1 MQNIIDNNWKKGLEE
16 YKKDTLLFHNAPSV
30 LNRSSL
36 IEDYMYN
43 ELQALAND
51 EMYQG
56 KGIRRYD
63 GTWATPE
70 EVLDDDVFGDDMMR
84 ISYEE
89 GQLNLKDWDLTKSL
103 GWLNDVK
110 QNLKNYVESSD
121 DKTKQAYYDTL
132 DGKTKELLKNIDKYN
147 PSGSDV
153 QGRFTL
159 MYDEQGNPYWQ
170 EVLTDSNT
178 RKKLETAG
186 LSLVNSYGSTKY
198 ADGALKSG
206 IRSFAKGVT
215 EIIPGIVQFGA
226 MTEDLHEA
234 TANAMMGNGFKSDYD
249 IANEV
254 ADAMQEWVDNSMV
267 GQTSDKAS
275 EGLFDN
281 WESFASGL
289 GQGASSLVGY
299 MGSARAISWVGKGAK
314 ALTKG
319 AGNLLANSG
328 IKALAKGGEKVV
340 QTLSAQNLNSNSLG
354 TVAKALNKL
363 LVENPGTI
371 SMYGAGMILNSGEAY
386 KAARQAGLTLEDSAT
401 IGLITGIANTLV
413 EQKYGPNT
421 LNKWLAGAKGAETT
435 AKIIIKEVGG
445 DVSKL
450 DDIVTSK
457 NVLNKI
463 VNLAGK
469 AMNAPVVGTA
479 LEEGSE
485 EAIQG
490 FVKNAVE
497 SFYDSFVAPNA
508 IEGSGKFGTNLFGKE
523 EWMGM
528 LEEGTVG
535 AILGAFGG
543 FVNNSRKENES
554 IIPFIANGDFESL
567 KAGAALAKAKG
578 AISQE
583 QYDGIMERATA
594 LNNLRNENSSVFN
607 DVLMNSTKETQL
619 DLANNAL
626 KMLRDQKEYAESKP
640 DLSTG
645 ENQLDNDRKF
655 RKVLNNSIDTTNSLA
670 GVKAFAQQLKNN
682 GKRVEANRLEKI
694 IKQSEKQ
701 SESLVKIDKKSSATN
716 RLAST
721 LVRQQLSKQIFSLQN
736 DINSTDTRIAM
747 LQQIQREVASQEV
760 IAAINDV
767 IASNSSISKSNDRI
781 EKLLEEYE
789 NVSTSEDRRVA
800 ISSEINKELD
810 KQQKTIVSSKKLTGQ
825 LGVKEYV
832 EAQKNIQ
839 SLNALKRINQAEL
852 SFISSDSVK
861 EGMKELQTLIE
872 ESEKE
877 TKAKNEREQ
886 ELNKKKEQEAAVPT
900 NDTIETLY
908 SDYKNSLSAET
919 DVTPERKKRID
930 NIINGD
936 ELTQVNELESEKQ
949 EVVKALNNLPKEE
962 KTSQRADLLRDELKR
977 LNKIIPHLRNKYNI
991 TKTEADKNKRYKT
1004 NLTTDESVYTDNDG
1018 NKYTIDRPSTQ
1029 YSENEGLIY
1038 SIKKD
1043 GEEDS
1048 NEYSETQDGDF
1059 LNQLIDESGIP
1070 LTTKIRQ
1077 DKRAVAL
1084 QLRKVSPEL
1093 AFTFEPVSET
1103 ETKINTSETIGEKVN
1118 TFANK
1123 LKCLIF
1129 NDVFKKII
1137 ADPKTDARQF
1147 SGKVEY
1153 YIWDKADKNTKE
1165 AKQLFDQLRKEKKTW
1180 DELSQDDKDTLLDYL
1195 PIQLKLVHPYI
1206 KKNGKEYENTVAI
1219 PARKS
1224 ATSKDRPMHEDQVAQ
1239 REALIKNLLENGTYE
1254 IKKGDIEIQPGYFNT
1269 NDSTKPNTI
1278 TDPVTGETYTL
1289 SDLPTGDL
1297 RDVESLNIVKE
1308 GDHYYVTLPMG
1319 NETKKMRLTIGI
1331 AGQTGTIQYT
1341 YVTEK
1346 GDVITRHADG
1356 QGSPGTP
1363 YLIIPGFLN
1372 LNNKTAV
1379 YPLKLNPRRID
1390 KNAATTIAKLM
1401 YSLAKGYATKE
1412 VLLNTPVL
1420 ALSDVFGIK
1429 TQDRSLTV
1437 GDVLDDLIYW
1447 GNKTRQNDPDPEN
1460 NKDYLK
1466 NKQVYIDFKKG
1477 VVKYG
1482 ENETVLGEGEA
1493 ELNKFIHWIMNNKS
1507 FAIDRSRINANDII
1521 NNTYEIEGSI
1531 GFIEGTDYTTSM
1543 IDNKLV
1549 ATNLSTKG
1557 PLFRGQA
1564 IRLNT
1569 VRSEKKNNPVTEP
1582 KPVNKPKETKK
1593 PSVSTP
1599 VTGEIVST
1607 INEDGVRQ
1615 NAKAMKQAMQ
1625 TTNGTITVSGR
1636 NGNTKI
1642 YDGNDKE
1649 LGDLT
1654 EFTFTVE
1661 DGKINGEEVDYNATF
1676 SKEKGVFGIIEK
1688 IVNKKYPKAE
1698 LRGLLETATF
1708 TPSVAEAEEKLEK
1721 PVVNNPRVDE
1731 VYKKAIDSIQ
1741 KKFKNKKPSKA
1752 DITEVLDA
1760 LVNSSVNRAQL
1771 YGFKDYKEAR
1781 QLLKE
1786 VGTNG
1791 KTLEQM
1797 LIDYM
1802 SSMSTESDAVN
1813 DPLAAIASQVFTGKN
1828 KKKGVSR
1835 LVSNQ
1840 DMKQGYN
1847 KISEKEK
1854 KQLGKILGRRR
1865 PIKWVEQFINVLD
1878 YVGNPAKAFGVT
1890 MKSVT
1895 EIYNGAKEGTGY
1907 HESFHNISLFALSS
1921 EERQNMYDEAR
1932 KRYSEITDKENK
1944 FVEEFLADKFM
1955 NYALSMQEQGKVN
1968 TLEYKGLSGF
1978 FKKMWD
1984 YVKAFFGVKPNYQDL
1999 NTFFKKIYSGHYA
2012 NVNTNKDSLVYF
2024 DNTYGKNGKVPLM
2037 INGKTLSMDSRV
2049 FTKIIN
2055 NLTAQLL
2062 FDNDITSLES
2072 VRKGI
2077 NFDEFKTKLTSI
2089 RDSYAN
2095 IINTSD
2101 DFDLIEGAT
2110 ALVSIYN
2117 EMLDN
2122 WTSVFKPFIEGKLAN
2137 YGIRRRAEDATIT
2150 IDEDLKN
2157 LINDEVVSAWEINS
2171 KHNAKAE
2178 VRMLFLALKKTSTAD
2193 PITKL
2198 PQYENPDVVWYNVI
2212 SKLHSAKSF
2221 DEMMDRLET
2230 LSNETNKLT
2239 GDNVNPYSELKNL
2252 ILESGNE
2259 TLKTQFFITMKKHK
2273 NKFINMTFS
2282 EDGNGL
2288 DMRIADADI
2297 NKRSRKINT
2306 AWSKAFAQSNPLT
2319 KEGKENIRNVQKN
2332 YEQLLEDIKNES
2344 ISVQDNILKVV
2355 ELLAGLNIIVDDAT
2369 IQNIMYLDKYKDS
2382 TDKKSLNN
2390 FVLSNPFS
2398 NIFAKKG
2405 KTLLNR
2411 ILQDNIDVN
2420 KIDSLLANETLTST
2434 LAESYVRMNPS
2445 SEDDSVLGPEGNAVY
2460 AYSENNTITSM
2471 FEEWLKD
2478 EEFLSEL
2485 MNDVYSQHSRWL
2497 NQLTDSQTRRKLGV
2511 KTMLAV
2517 MNRDDYSTSRGYLDI
2532 SDKEDLIIK
2541 LKAVMD
2547 GKLLLPT
2554 LANKKSY
2561 YFIDGLKKELV
2572 RLTYVKGQ
2580 GYQLN
2585 DQVIDTFMGY
2595 ALDELNSIKLAI
2607 QQKEEFVK
2615 ALGIS
2620 EQEFNSM
2627 NAREQRALIESKLAD
2642 ETFKIAYSD
2651 LVENYHFA
2659 LSDDNIKNEDGTI
2672 FYDKKMV
2679 LKGNGYKFRYFR
2691 ELEEMNISNS
2701 VDAIEKFINSE
2712 QFKDQIRK
2720 ILNSRVNETVKL
2732 FIDNGIINV
2741 DKKLNNSQKEAL
2753 ENNSSIAVEAI
2764 IEKAYNYIP
2773 VDKKGDMMSAKDAI
2787 ASAIADFA
2795 INTAVST
2802 IEFEKVISGDLA
2814 FYKSK
2819 SISAALDDRV
2829 KRYSALTSTR
2839 QIMNSEVKSNDD
2851 YAVDFDTKRYRS
2863 TTLLTNTSYSK
2874 EMYDIM
2880 YNKYVGTI
2888 ENPGLLYQRFIDF
2901 AERGVGKY
2909 AGKDKEELFELAKED
2924 ANQRLKG
2931 YLKTDPTDAQVWIS
2945 PKMFRKLSI
2954 MNGEWSAEKEK
2965 AYNLL
2970 ESDAV
2975 LTVEQEEQALALV
2988 MQPLKYVHY
2997 GFMFN
3002 SKGLKIPV
3010 YDKMSLATIFKRMV
3024 KGTNLK
3030 PMYDYMLENDVDMI
3044 KMESAVKSGNRPKQA
3059 YYNQNGEVN
3068 DLTNSLVYEQDFKY
3082 IGKQLVTD
3090 PHEVER
3096 STLLTQFIKIAVS
3109 NVNKEDSYKLDGRT
3123 ITGQELLDQ
3132 YNSAIE
3138 NLSHRGVERIKEKFG
3153 FKNGKVDKRKLIK
3166 MLNEAALQTNVPQNL
3181 IDALQY
3187 SEQDNDYYIELSTLP
3202 SLNWIH
3208 SRIISLISKE
3218 TIDITT
3224 PGNAFYQTTS
3234 FGHDLTGNYRKL
3246 VGDNTLKKYD
3256 DKLRFKNENGRLEVK
3271 LSINLF
3277 RGAIPSRYKT
3287 FEEQRKYILEN
3298 KELFAF
3304 SYRVPTQG
3312 MNSTLPIEIVDVV
3325 PSNAGDV
3332 IFLPL
3337 EVTALTGSDFDI
3349 DKMYLARYNYY
3360 DENGKMKK
3368 VQFIDRDDY
3377 SSEEEFLDA
3386 IWHSRYGKVN
3396 DANYLKDRK
3405 DILGVVEYVAKMVGQ
3420 NGALSTEDKMSL
3432 IDLAQDYSKYLSRKT
3447 IMSILDSRVDDFD
3460 GVNKVR
3466 AYIEKSIPTKNDVIP
3481 VEKFIER
3488 NMGKSMWDLNTEE
3501 AVENRLLEIF
3511 GATLTSDNHYIDATT
3526 PLDVTT
3532 GPLKDIA
3539 DLFESNNTV
3548 NSLDPLFPRYQED
3561 MKSKNTGADSGIGPM
3576 ALINVFRTFLQIAD
3590 IQLNTVVGDNNIMQ
3604 KLGIDTLNKTFD
3616 DEGLSILDWTSA
3628 LINAHV
3634 DAAKDPYIIRLNV
3647 NKYTYNMTAFMIS
3660 AGFGKS
3666 TFYFLPQP
3674 ILKDLANNY
3683 MRVTGSDIGIEGFEK
3698 YSKKYL
3704 SDVIEDYE
3712 SMISKKAPKR
3722 VNEDEV
3728 VRNMRDIQWLEDQ
3741 IKTPENERD
3750 DEWYATQLTILDVFL
3765 KIQEYADG
3773 MRDAINAVQIDTK
3786 KYGINSAEL
3795 IQFGH
3800 LVDKVEGSEY
3810 FANPKDLFDKTFI
3823 GAKYKNSIKLMFDLL
3838 GTEIMDFSPGFV
3850 QMVEEIE
3857 KMTYTYY
3864 KRDERVV
3871 NSISNEIKSVLY
3883 GPFFNSYLQSKNMT
3897 VKDLFYGK
3905 NSVVARIE
3913 KLQKQIA
3920 EGEYRELKD
3929 NELLKMLLPNVFNN
3943 DTDPMT
3949 FENSTTKQRDTDSK
3963 NAYTFAWMDLLEHED
3978 EYIQQLGNDLILY
3991 SFYMGG
3997 GLSNGV
4003 YNFYDLAPYGYLAN
4017 FEVNGKTFQ
4026 DYVKNLMVDLNTDDA
4041 VQRFF
4046 TQEALDSIFKSA
4058 WKNKDLVPEINLQS
4072 RGEDRKITVQSD
4084 KNGNTEYIRLS
4095 SAYTGFM
4102 SGMDGYFKPYVKLYN
4117 KKDPNSTQLFKL
4129 VGYFETETG
4138 IELVYGKTNKLGFD
4152 FKGFRIKESTS
4163 KSALPTNNIAT
4174 DFSEDI
4180 QLGDKIKNG
4189 NIFTAINPFDRYSIA
4204 SNDVTITGDGDVEAK
4219 VPVSD
4224 SQFITKRIQS
4234 VTLPNGTV
4242 ISGERI
4248 QKWIDVLSA
4257 DYTAETNGYEENS
4270 IKVPY
4275 REWKKADAEINDVFL
4290 NEIVYMH
4297 GEGSTIFY
4305 HKKTASMIFESKA
4318 LYDFWKLLKDDI
4330 DFREYYFY
4338 FDPTLITIYDDKSE
4352 MIEQLQSLAD
4362 ERTIYDDSRQLELFD
4377 GYTPEQLKQIEEQ
4390 KKRQDEQCK

>member
-1 MQNIIDNNWKKGLEE
+1 MQNIIDNDWKKGLEE
-16 YKKDTLLFHNAPSV
+16 YRRDALLFHNAPSV

-36 IEDYMYN
+36 VEDYTMS
-43 ELQALAND
+43 ELEALAND

-56 KGIRRYD
+56 RGLRRYD

-70 EVLDDDVFGDDMMR
+70 DVLDDDIFGDDMMR

-103 GWLNDVK
+103 GWLSNTN
-110 QNLKNYVESSD
+110 QNLKNYIEASD
-121 DKTKQAYYDTL
+121 DETKQAYYDTL
-132 DGKTKELLKNIDKYN
+132 DGKTKELLKNIDQYT
-147 PSGSDV
+147 PTGSDV
-153 QGRFTL
+153 KGRFTL
-159 MYDEQGNPYWQ
+159 MYDEEGNPYWQ

-186 LSLVNSYGSTKY
+186 VSLVNSYGSKNY

-206 IRSFAKGVT
+206 VRSFAKGIAD
-215 EIIPGIVQFGA
+215 IIPGIVQFGA
-226 MTEDLHEA
+226 MIEDLGEA
-234 TANAMMGNGFKSDYD
+234 TSNAIAGNGFVSDYD
-249 IANEV
+249 DLNQIA
-254 ADAMQEWVDNSMV
+254 DDMQDWVDNSMV
-267 GQTSDKAS
+267 GKTSDKTND
-275 EGLFDN
+275 GLFDN

-299 MGSARAISWVGKGAK
+299 LGIARAASFVGTGAK

-319 AGNLLANSG
+319 AGNLLSKSG
-328 IKALAKGGEKVV
+328 ISALAKGGEKVV

-354 TVAKALNKL
+354 TVAKSLNKL
-363 LVENPGTI
+363 LVENPGTV
-371 SMYGAGMILNSGEAY
+371 SMYSAGMVLNSGEAY
-386 KAARQAGLTLEDSAT
+386 KAARQAGLPLEDAAT
-401 IGLITGIANTLV
+401 IGLVTGIANTLV

-421 LNKWLAGAKGAETT
+421 LNKWLAGSKGAETA
-435 AKIIIKEVGG
+435 AKTIIKEIGG
-445 DVSKL
+445 DVKKL
-450 DDIVTSK
+450 DDISTSK
-457 NVLNKI
+457 NILGKI
-463 VNLAGK
+463 VSLAGK

-485 EAIQG
+485 EMIQG

-497 SFYDSFVAPNA
+497 SFYDSYISPNSA
-508 IEGSGKFGTNLFGKE
+508 TEGQGKFGTRLFGKE
-523 EWMGM
+523 EWTGM
-528 LEEGTVG
+528 LEEGTIG

-543 FVNNSRKENES
+543 FANSRRKENES
-554 IIPFIANGDFESL
+554 IIPFIANGDFETL

-583 QYDGIMERATA
+583 QYNGIMERANA
-594 LNNLRNENSSVFN
+594 LNELHNENSEVFN
-607 DVLMNSTKETQL
+607 DIKAIAIGSEQL
-619 DLANNAL
+619 DATNKAL
-626 KMLRDQKEYAESKP
+626 QVLRDQKDYAESKQ

-645 ENQLDNDRKF
+645 ESLLSSDQKF
-655 RKVLNNSIDTTNSLA
+655 RSILDKSLNITPSLA
-670 GVKAFAQQLKNN
+670 GVKAFASQLRNN
-682 GKRVEANRLEKI
+682 GKRQDADKLLKLA
-694 IKQSEKQ
+694 KQSEKQ
-701 SESLVKIDKKSSATN
+701 ANDIIKTDKNSSVTAKLATN
-716 RLAST
+716 
-721 LVRQQLSKQIFSLQN
+721 VMRQTVAKQIFNLQN
-736 DINSTDTRIAM
+736 DINSTESRIAM
-747 LQQIQREVASQEV
+747 WQQVQKEAASLDT
-760 IAAINDV
+760 IAAINEQ
-767 IASNSSISKSNDRI
+767 ITNSSVIKKSNERI

-789 NVSTSEDRRVA
+789 SDSTSEDRRNT
-800 ISSEINKELD
+800 IGNEINKELD
-810 KQQKTIVSSKKLTGQ
+810 KQQKAIISSKPLTGQ
-825 LGVKEYV
+825 LGVKEYA

-839 SLNALKRINQAEL
+839 GLTALKRKRQAEL
-852 SFISSDSVK
+852 SFLMSNDTK
-861 EGMKELQTLIE
+861 EGIKELQQLIDE
-872 ESEKE
+872 KEKE
-877 TKAKNEREQ
+877 TKANVEREK
-886 ELNKKKEQEAAVPT
+886 ELNKKKEQEETATT
-900 NDTIETLY
+900 NDAVEKLY

-930 NIINGD
+930 SVINGD
-936 ELTQVNELESEKQ
+936 ELTQVNELEAERQ
-949 EVVKALNNLPKEE
+949 DVVKALNNLPKEE
-962 KTSQRADLLRDELKR
+962 KSSPRADLLREDLKR
-977 LNKIIPHLRNKYNI
+977 LNKIIPYLRSKYNI

-1004 NLTTDESVYTDNDG
+1004 NLTTDESVYTDNEN

-1038 SIKKD
+1038 SIKKEGD
-1043 GEEDS
+1043 EES
-1048 NEYSETQDGDF
+1048 KEYSENQDGEF
-1059 LNQLIDESGIP
+1059 LNQLVDEAGIP
-1070 LTTKIRQ
+1070 LSVKIRQ
-1077 DKRAVAL
+1077 DKRTVAM

-1093 AFTFEPVSET
+1093 AFTFEPVSEA
-1103 ETKINTSETIGEKVN
+1103 ETKIDTTKQLDERVN
-1118 TFANK
+1118 KFVNK
-1123 LKCLIF
+1123 LKCLLIG
-1129 NDVFKKII
+1129 DVFKSIV
-1137 ADPKTDARQF
+1137 ADPKTDAKLFTGRA
-1147 SGKVEY
+1147 EA
-1153 YIWDKADKNTKE
+1153 YIWDKADNNSKE
-1165 AKQLFDQLRKEKKTW
+1165 AKQLFDSLRASKKSW
-1180 DELSQDDKDTLLDYL
+1180 SDLSQEEKDKLIDYL
-1195 PIQLKLVHPYI
+1195 PVQLKLVHPYI
-1206 KKNGKEYENTVAI
+1206 KKGDKEYENTVAI

-1224 ATSKDRPMHEDQVAQ
+1224 ATSKDRPMHDDQITQ
-1239 REALIKNLLENGTYE
+1239 REALISNLLENGTYE
-1254 IKKGDIEIQPGYFNT
+1254 VKKGDIEIQPGYFNT
-1269 NDSTKPNTI
+1269 DDSTKPNTVV
-1278 TDPVTGETYTL
+1278 DPVTGETYTL
-1289 SDLPTGDL
+1289 SDLPSGDL
-1297 RDVESLNIVKE
+1297 RDVESLGIVKE
-1308 GDHYYVTLPMG
+1308 NGQYYVTLPKG
-1319 NETKKMRLTIGI
+1319 KETKKMRLTIAI
-1331 AGQTGTIQYT
+1331 AGQTGTIGYT
-1341 YVTEK
+1341 YITEK
-1346 GDVITRHADG
+1346 GDVVTRHAEG

-1372 LNNKTAV
+1372 LNNKTAA

-1390 KNAATTIAKLM
+1390 KNSATTIAKLM
-1401 YSLAKGYATKE
+1401 YALAKGYASKQ
-1412 VLLNTPVL
+1412 VLLNSPI
-1420 ALSDVFGIK
+1420 LSLDDVFGIK
-1429 TQDRSLTV
+1429 TQDKSLTV

-1447 GNKTRQNDPDPEN
+1447 GNRTRQNDPDPEN

-1482 ENETVLGEGEA
+1482 EKETVLGDGEA

-1507 FAIDRSRINANDII
+1507 FAIDRSRINANDVIA
-1521 NNTYEIEGSI
+1521 NTYEIEGGVS
-1531 GFIEGTDYTTSM
+1531 FVEGTDYSTM
-1543 IDNKLV
+1543 LIDNKFV
-1549 ATNLSTKG
+1549 ATNLNPKG

-1569 VRSEKKNNPVTEP
+1569 IRSNKKSNPVIQP
-1582 KPVNKPKETKK
+1582 KPTNKPKEVKK
-1593 PSVSTP
+1593 PTVSSVS
-1599 VTGEIVST
+1599 EQIESFL
-1607 INEDGVRQ
+1607 NEDGVRK
-1615 NAKAMKQAMQ
+1615 NAKAMKAAMQ
-1625 TTNGTITVSGR
+1625 SINGTITVSGK
-1636 NGNTKI
+1636 NGDTSI
-1642 YDGNDKE
+1642 YDSNDKV
-1649 LGDLT
+1649 LGNLT

-1661 DGKINGEEVDYNATF
+1661 DGKINGEVVDYDATF
-1676 SKEKGVFGIIEK
+1676 SKKSGVFGVIEK
-1688 IVNKKYPKAE
+1688 IVREKYPTAD

-1708 TPSVAEAEEKLEK
+1708 TPTVTQVAEESEK
-1721 PVVNNPRVDE
+1721 PIVNNPRVDE
-1731 VYKKAIDSIQ
+1731 VYKKAIDSIS
-1741 KKFKNKKPSKA
+1741 KKFKNKKPSKT
-1752 DITEVLDA
+1752 DMTEALDA

-1786 VGTNG
+1786 VGSNG

-1802 SSMSTESDAVN
+1802 SNMSSEQPSTGDA
-1813 DPLAAIASQVFTGKN
+1813 LADIAATVFTGKN
-1828 KKKGVSR
+1828 KKKGVTR
-1835 LVSNQ
+1835 LIS
-1840 DMKQGYN
+1840 DKDKKEGYN
-1847 KISEKEK
+1847 KMSESEK
-1854 KQLGKILGRRR
+1854 KQLNTILGRRR
-1865 PIKWVEQFINVLD
+1865 PIKWAEQLIDALD

-1890 MKSVT
+1890 MKAVT

-1907 HESFHNISLFALSS
+1907 HESFHNVSLFALSS
-1921 EERQNMYDEAR
+1921 EERQQMYEEAR
-1932 KRYSEITDKENK
+1932 KRYSEIADKDNK
-1944 FVEEFLADKFM
+1944 LVEEFLADKFM
-1955 NYALSMQEQGKVN
+1955 NYALTMQEQGKVN
-1968 TLEYKGLSGF
+1968 AMEYKGLSGF

-1984 YVKAFFGVKPNYQDL
+1984 WVKSFFGVKPNYQDL
-1999 NTFFKKIYSGHYA
+1999 NTFFKKLYSGQYA
-2012 NVNTNKDSLVYF
+2012 NVRTNKESLVYF
-2024 DNTYGKNGKVPLM
+2024 DNTYGKDGKVPLM
-2037 INGKTLSMDSRV
+2037 INGKTLNMDSRV
-2049 FTKIIN
+2049 FSKIVD

-2062 FDNDITSLES
+2062 FDSDITSLES
-2072 VRKGI
+2072 VRRGI
-2077 NFDEFKTKLTSI
+2077 NFEEFKDKLVTI
-2089 RDSYAN
+2089 RDTYAN
-2095 IINTSD
+2095 VINTSD
-2101 DFDLIEGAT
+2101 DFDLVEGAT

-2117 EMLDN
+2117 ELLDN

-2157 LINDEVVSAWEINS
+2157 LINDEIVSAWEINS

-2178 VRMLFLALKKTSTAD
+2178 VRMLFLALKKSSTPD
-2193 PITKL
+2193 SITKL
-2198 PQYENPDVVWYNVI
+2198 PQYENPDVVWYNTI

-2221 DEMMDRLET
+2221 DEMMERLDE

-2239 GDNVNPYSELKNL
+2239 GDKINPYSELKKL

-2297 NKRSRKINT
+2297 NKRSKKINA
-2306 AWSKAFAQSNPLT
+2306 AWSKAFAQTNPLT
-2319 KEGKENIRNVQKN
+2319 KEGKESIRALQKN
-2332 YEQLLEDIKNES
+2332 YQQLLADVKNEAVS
-2344 ISVQDNILKVV
+2344 IENNILKTV
-2355 ELLAGLNIIVDDAT
+2355 ELLAGLNIVVDDAT
-2369 IQNIMYLDKYKDS
+2369 IQNIMQDPNYRDKNGS
-2382 TDKKSLNN
+2382 DKKSLNE
-2390 FVLSNPFS
+2390 FLLSNEFS
-2398 NIFAKKG
+2398 NVFANKG
-2405 KTLLNR
+2405 KTVLNN
-2411 ILQDNIDVN
+2411 ILQDRIDTS
-2420 KIDSLLANETLTST
+2420 KIDTLLANEKLSSIV
-2434 LAESYVRMNPS
+2434 ARSYVKMNPS
-2445 SEDDSVLGPEGNAVY
+2445 SEDDSVLGPQGNAVY

-2478 EEFLSEL
+2478 EEFLAEL
-2485 MNDVYSQHSRWL
+2485 NQDVYSQNSKWL
-2497 NQLTDSQTRRKLGV
+2497 EQLKDGNVRRQLGV

-2532 SDKEDLIIK
+2532 SDKEDIIIK
-2541 LKAVMD
+2541 LKAVLDSKMV
-2547 GKLLLPT
+2547 LPT

-2572 RLTYVKGQ
+2572 KLNYTKDA

-2585 DQVIDTFMGY
+2585 DSVVETFKGY
-2595 ALDELNSIKLAI
+2595 ALDELNSIKLAFK
-2607 QQKEEFVK
+2607 QKEEFLN
-2615 ALGIS
+2615 AIGLS
-2620 EQEFNSM
+2620 ESEFNDM
-2627 NAREQRALIESKLAD
+2627 NAREQRSLIESKLSD
-2642 ETFKIAYSD
+2642 DTFKVAYSD

-2659 LSDDNIKNEDGTI
+2659 LVSDDIKNEDGTI

-2679 LKGNGYKFRYFR
+2679 LRGNGYMFRYFR
-2691 ELEEMNISNS
+2691 ELDETLASNG
-2701 VDAIEKFINSE
+2701 VEYVEKLINSE
-2712 QFKDQIRK
+2712 SFENKIRL
-2720 ILNSRVNETVKL
+2720 ILNARVNETIKL

-2741 DKKLNNSQKEAL
+2741 DKKLSKSQKESL
-2753 ENNSSIAVEAI
+2753 TDDSQIAVESI

-2773 VDKKGDMMSAKDAI
+2773 IDKKGDMMSAKDAI
-2787 ASAIADFA
+2787 ASAIADYA

-2802 IEFEKVISGDLA
+2802 IEFEKVVSGDLA
-2814 FYKSK
+2814 FYKTDK
-2819 SISAALDDRV
+2819 KGKRSISAALDDRV

-2839 QIMNSEVKSNDD
+2839 QMMNFGVKSNDAYD
-2851 YAVDFDTKRYRS
+2851 VDFDTQHYRS
-2863 TTLLTNTSYSK
+2863 ITLSTNTSYSK
-2874 EMYDIM
+2874 EMYDVM

-2901 AERGVGKY
+2901 AEKGIGRY
-2909 AGKDKEELFELAKED
+2909 SGKDREQLFEMAQQNAEE
-2924 ANQRLKG
+2924 RLGG
-2931 YLKTDPTDAQVWIS
+2931 YLSTDPTDAQVWIS
-2945 PKMFRKLSI
+2945 PVMFRKLSI
-2954 MNGEWSAEKEK
+2954 LNGEWSAAKEE
-2965 AYNLL
+2965 AYKLL
-2970 ESDAV
+2970 ESDEP
-2975 LTVEQEEQALALV
+2975 LTEEQELKANLLV

-2997 GFMFN
+2997 GFMYN

-3010 YDKMSLATIFKRMV
+3010 YDKMSLATVFKRNAR
-3024 KGTNLK
+3024 GTNLK
-3030 PMYDYMLENDVDMI
+3030 PMYDYMIQNDVDMV

-3068 DLTNSLVYEQDFKY
+3068 DLNNSLVYEQDFKF

-3109 NVNKEDSYKLDGRT
+3109 NVNKEDSYELDGRT
-3123 ITGQELLDQ
+3123 ITGQQLLDQ

-3138 NLSHRGVERIKEKFG
+3138 NLSHRGVERIRQKFG
-3153 FKNGKVDKRKLIK
+3153 FKDGKVDKRKLVK

-3181 IDALQY
+3181 LDALQY

-3234 FGHDLTGNYRKL
+3234 FGHDLTGNYRKM
-3246 VGDNTLKKYD
+3246 VGDNTVKKYD

-3277 RGAIPSRYKT
+3277 RGAIPSKYKT
-3287 FEEQRKYILEN
+3287 FEEQRKYILAN

-3312 MNSTLPIEIVDVV
+3312 MNSTLPIEIVDIV
-3325 PSNAGDV
+3325 PTNSGDV

-3386 IWHSRYGKVN
+3386 IWHNRYSKVN
-3396 DANYLKDRK
+3396 DANYVKDRK
-3405 DILGVVEYVAKMVGQ
+3405 DVLGVVEYVAKRVGQ
-3420 NGALSTEDKMSL
+3420 NGALSTEDKMDL
-3432 IDLAQDYSKYLSRKT
+3432 IDLAQDYSKYLSRRA

-3466 AYIEKSIPTKNDVIP
+3466 SYIERSIPTKKDVIP
-3481 VEKFIER
+3481 VEKFIEK
-3488 NMGKSMWDLNTEE
+3488 NKGKSMWDLNKEE

-3511 GATLTSDNHYIDATT
+3511 GATLTSNNHYIDATT

-3532 GPLKDIA
+3532 APIIEVA
-3539 DLFESNNTV
+3539 DKMKKYFESNQAV
-3548 NSLDPLFPRYQED
+3548 QSLAPLFPSYQED
-3561 MKSKNTGADSGIGPM
+3561 MKSKNTGADAGIGPM

-3590 IQLNTVVGDNNIMQ
+3590 IQLNTVVGENNIMQ

-3722 VNEDEV
+3722 VDEDEV
-3728 VRNMRDIQWLEDQ
+3728 IHNMRDIQWLENQ

-3800 LVDKVEGSEY
+3800 LVEKVENSEY

-3838 GTEIMDFSPGFV
+3838 GTEVMDFSPGFV
-3850 QMVEEIE
+3850 SMVEEIE

-3871 NSISNEIKSVLY
+3871 NGISNEIKSALY
-3883 GPFFNSYLQSKNMT
+3883 GQFFNSYLERNNKS
-3897 VKDLFYGK
+3897 VKDLFYGE
-3905 NSVVARIE
+3905 NSVVARIG

-4017 FEVNGKTFQ
+4017 MEVDGKTFQ
-4026 DYVKNLMVDLNTDDA
+4026 DYVKNLMITLNQDDA
-4041 VQRFF
+4041 VNQLM
-4046 TQEALDSIFKSA
+4046 TQDLLDSVFKSA
-4058 WKNKDLVPEINLQS
+4058 WKNKDLVPEISLKS
-4072 RGEDRKITVQSD
+4072 KGKEKSITVQSD
-4084 KNGNTEYIRLS
+4084 KNGDTEYIRLS
-4095 SAYTGFM
+4095 STYTGFM
-4102 SGMDGYFKPYVKLYN
+4102 TGMDGYFKPYVKLYN
-4117 KKDPNSTQLFKL
+4117 KKNPNDTQLFKL

-4138 IELVYGKTNKLGFD
+4138 LELVYGKTNKLGFD
-4152 FKGFRIKESTS
+4152 YKGFRIKESTT
-4163 KSALPTNNIAT
+4163 KSALPTNNVPT
-4174 DFSEDI
+4174 DFSEDL
-4180 QLGDKIKNG
+4180 QLGDKIKHG
-4189 NIFTAINPFDRYSIA
+4189 DVFTAVNPFDTFGVTQPGINVTSEGDIESKIPTEKGEETLSTSDSDILNQYLNNGWSRYS
-4204 SNDVTITGDGDVEAK
+4204 D
-4219 VPVSD
+4219 
-4224 SQFITKRIQS
+4224 
-4234 VTLPNGTV
+4234 
-4242 ISGERI
+4242 
-4248 QKWIDVLSA
+4248 
-4257 DYTAETNGYEENS
+4257 NGYEVS
-4270 IKVPY
+4270 SQGDK
-4275 REWKKADAEINDVFL
+4275 RF
-4290 NEIVYMH
+4290 
-4297 GEGSTIFY
+4297 S
-4305 HKKTASMIFESKA
+4305 A
-4318 LYDFWKLLKDDI
+4318 LYAKFAKDTIIEGVDVGGKTIEWVYQNVIKKSGKGKAPSKDSILYNPDLKTSQEQEDFSYNKGYLPLWQKWAKQNPELIDELRGLSNGKTLTDKFASTRVSQARALSDI
-4330 DFREYYFY
+4330 LNNTKQQR
-4338 FDPTLITIYDDKSE
+4338 PSE
-4352 MIEQLQSLAD
+4352 
-4362 ERTIYDDSRQLELFD
+4362 
-4377 GYTPEQLKQIEEQ
+4377 K
-4390 KKRQDEQCK
+4390 C